1 LAPDVGRSLL
11 ILSGCAL
18 LLAACGGDKQHAVR
32 VYDRAP
38 TMTCLRSH
46 GFAVSTRQKDVG
58 FIADSASG
66 GGLRARKG
74 RVDVIVAFGSGKT
87 ERHQI
92 LVGVGRL
99 APRASIFRYRIARA
113 NVVMMW
119 AYRPS
124 KKAQSVL
131 ISCLDAPVRG

>member
-1 LAPDVGRSLL
+1 MGRSLL

-18 LLAACGGDKQHAVR
+18 LLAACGGGKPHAVR
-32 VYDRAP
+32 VYGRAP
-38 TMTCLRSH
+38 TVSCLRSH
-46 GFAVSTRQKDVG
+46 GFEVSTRQKDVG

-87 ERHQI
+87 ERQQI

-99 APRASIFRYRIARA
+99 GRAPIFGYRIARA

-119 AYRPS
+119 AYPPS
-124 KKAQSVL
+124 KKTQSLL
-131 ISCLDAPVRG
+131 ISCLDTPVRG